1 MFCPNCGAEIAEGA
15 NFCPQCG
22 QQVVQAP
29 TPADSTGQAQP
40 TATAPERS
48 AAQPPR
54 TEAEPA
60 PAISRL
66 DEGGWARIVFSLGL
80 LGLLFIA
87 FTNFGGPVQA
97 FLSSLATRVY
107 GYGAAKPVLGIL
119 FGGGMVALG
128 FIFKE
133 QLKGL
138 LNDLEVMLVG
148 GGIALAGILM
158 LITGGMGGLGWFIFQ
173 VLIGAVLG
181 GVGFVLLKI
190 STIFT
195 DNKLEAISSK
205 VVPFALLVF
214 AAFTIVSGVGTL
226 LSLGFLAYDLPQ
238 VFLII
243 SSITGLLGVLGF
255 AGATVLRL
263 LGIEPGR

>member
-1 MFCPNCGAEIAEGA
+1 MFCPNCGVEVAEGA
-15 NFCPQCG
+15 NFCSKCG
-22 QQVVQAP
+22 AQVAQTP
-29 TPADSTGQAQP
+29 TPAGTPG
-40 TATAPERS
+40 
-48 AAQPPR
+48 QPPR
-54 TEAEPA
+54 TEVKPA
-60 PAISRL
+60 PAVSRL
-66 DEGGWARIVFSLGL
+66 DEGGWARIVFSLGM

-107 GYGAAKPVLGIL
+107 VYGAAKPVLGIL
-119 FGGGMVALG
+119 FGGGMVALA

-133 QLKGL
+133 QMKNL
-138 LNDLEVMLVG
+138 LSDLEVMLVG

-158 LITGGMGGLGWFIFQ
+158 LITGGMSGLGWFIFQ

-181 GVGFVLLKI
+181 GVGFMLLKI

-205 VVPFALLVF
+205 VVPFALFVF

-226 LSLGFLAYDLPQ
+226 LSLDFLVYDLPQ

-263 LGIEPGR
+263 LGFEPGR

>member
-1 MFCPNCGAEIAEGA
+1 MFCPNCGGEVSEGA
-15 NFCPQCG
+15 NYCPKCG
-22 QQVVQAP
+22 HPVTQTP
-29 TPADSTGQAQP
+29 TPADSTGQPRP
-40 TATAPERS
+40 TAAAPARP
-48 AAQPPR
+48 AAQPLK
-54 TEAEPA
+54 TEAKPGLTV
-60 PAISRL
+60 SKL
-66 DEGGWARIVFSLGL
+66 DEGGWARIVFSLGF

-87 FTNFGGPVQA
+87 FTNFSVPISGVVGYLTP
-97 FLSSLATRVY
+97 RIY
-107 GYGAAKPVLGIL
+107 GYGAAKSVLGIL
-119 FGGGMVALG
+119 FGGGMVAMG

-133 QLKGL
+133 QMKDL
-138 LNDLEVMLVG
+138 LSDLEVLLVG

-158 LITGGMGGLGWFIFQ
+158 LIPGGMGGFGWFIFQ

-181 GVGFVLLKI
+181 GVGFMLLKI
-190 STIFT
+190 SMIFT

-226 LSLGFLAYDLPQ
+226 LSLGFLMYDLPQ

-243 SSITGLLGVLGF
+243 SSIAGLLGVLGF